1 MNKLQSRSFGIS
13 EGGSIE
19 IVRKAMA
26 ELLID
31 AARFIASGDI
41 DTPSAIIFKVKRE
54 HFDLQVVAEFQSF
67 NPEENLI

>member
-19 IVRKAMA
+19 VVRKATA
-26 ELLID
+26 ELLTD

-41 DTPSAIIFKVKRE
+41 DMPGAIIFKVKRE
-54 HFDLQVVAEFQSF
+54 RFDLQVIAEFQPF
-67 NPEENLI
+67 EPKENLL